1 MSAPT
6 AAACRHVDE
15 VTGRN
20 ALVRLNRSIDSPRS
34 LFRCPHCGRV
44 GTRRDLTGG
53 RRGLTGGRRGLGV
66 ACLGGGWLIVT
77 LWLMVR
83 MLGDGGNP
91 VLAVI
96 VAVLLLI
103 TGYGVI
109 RTFRSNGGPGGAR

>member
-15 VTGRN
+15 VTGRS
-20 ALVRLNRSIDSPRS
+20 ALVRLNRSIDSPHS
-34 LFRCPHCGRV
+34 LFRCPHRGRV
-44 GTRRDLTGG
+44 GTRRDLTGGRRGLTGG

-83 MLGDGGNP
+83 MLGDG
-91 VLAVI
+91 A
-96 VAVLLLI
+96 
-103 TGYGVI
+103 T
-109 RTFRSNGGPGGAR
+109 RCWR

>member
-15 VTGRN
+15 VTGRS
-20 ALVRLNRSIDSPRS
+20 ALVRLNRSIDSPHS
-34 LFRCPHCGRV
+34 LFRCLHCGRV
-44 GTRRDLTGG
+44 GT

-77 LWLMVR
+77 LWLIVR

-109 RTFRSNGGPGGAR
+109 RTFRSHAGQAGPDDDV

>member
-6 AAACRHVDE
+6 AAA
-15 VTGRN
+15 
-20 ALVRLNRSIDSPRS
+20 
-34 LFRCPHCGRV
+34 
-44 GTRRDLTGG
+44 
-53 RRGLTGGRRGLGV
+53 
-66 ACLGGGWLIVT
+66 
-77 LWLMVR
+77 WLMVR

-109 RTFRSNGGPGGAR
+109 RTLRSPAGPGGPR